1 MGSGGHRVRASP
13 CPSTLLRLLDTCLV
27 AAQAKAEVVACM
39 ERPFDEAL
47 PSLLVDL
54 SVDAKVAGTWYD
66 AK

>member
-1 MGSGGHRVRASP
+1 MYEGPTEH
-13 CPSTLLRLLDTCLV
+13 

-39 ERPFDEAL
+39 QRPFDDAL

-54 SVDAKVAGTWYD
+54 AVDAKTATTWYE